1 MKRLTEGIGLFL
13 YVLIFSGC
21 AYNVKPISMPAL
33 QIYSSYDEKIPGTW
47 VVIIDDSAKNV
58 VREISAS
65 SYVCSAHKYPIN
77 IGDTIAISI
86 KRTMDSIF
94 ENVIERSNMPTSDEL
109 QQIDAQGTVL
119 VKMDTFEPRLR
130 CSMGFWSGSCTA
142 STDIEFGVIV
152 RGQQGRLFATSV
164 SDSATTDGDSGVA
177 CEGAAN
183 VLGESISKSVREAL
197 ERMGERLSNS
207 PKLRKEQ
214 TSLLSKII

>member
-1 MKRLTEGIGLFL
+1 MKRLMEIGLLL
-13 YVLIFSGC
+13 YVLILSGC

-47 VVIIDDSAKNV
+47 VVVIDDSAKNV
-58 VREISAS
+58 VRDISAA

-77 IGDTIAISI
+77 TGNTIATSI

-94 ENVIERSNMPTSDEL
+94 ENVIERTNMPTSAEL
-109 QQIDAQGTVL
+109 QRIDAKGTVL
-119 VKMDTFEPRLR
+119 VKMDTFEPRLH

-152 RGQQGRLFATSV
+152 RGQQGKLFATSV
-164 SDSATTDGDSGVA
+164 GDSATTDGNSGGV

-183 VLGESISKSVREAL
+183 VLSESISKSVREAL

-214 TSLLSKII
+214 T